1 MIFWIIVFLFFFPST
16 NESIKE
22 SWQVKSISTLKVDG
36 KTNINSFSCN
46 IPSYDRE
53 NDVLTFEKSTNG
65 YNVIGKMTIPI
76 VNFDCHNRMM
86 TKDLQK
92 TLKSTQYPEMLILFK
107 NFTHLPSTTNKGS
120 ILVGMADIKLA
131 GTTKMYE
138 INFTTLNNQ
147 PNEVELLGQRKIL
160 FSDFGLTPPSKL
172 GGTIKVKNE
181 LEVEFRLLLK
191 RMK

>member
-120 ILVGMADIKLA
+120 TLVGMADIKLA